1 MPTIVNIADIAD
13 PRIEAYRNIQ
23 ERDLVGRQARFI
35 AEGAVVV
42 EHLCSPKSLFKL
54 ESVLLEARRLEG
66 MRPALE
72 RLSSDVPV
80 YILDQRHLDAV
91 AGFHLHRGILGI
103 GLRGEPRDAG
113 ALLAQTDLAVC
124 VEGIANHD
132 NIGGIFR
139 NAAAFGAGA
148 VLYDETSC
156 DPLYRKAIRVSVGA
170 SLLVPFANAGT
181 TQVMLDALE
190 RHDFATLALTP
201 HAAAE
206 DLEVVATS
214 LREKRVALLLGSE
227 EPGLSALA
235 LRRARPVR
243 IAMQSGFDSLNVA
256 VASGI
261 ALHRVMEARRPPWH
275 RLP

>member
-35 AEGAVVV
+35 AEGAVVLD
-42 EHLCSPKSLFKL
+42 HLCSPRSRFKL
-54 ESVLLEARRLEG
+54 ESVLLESRRLDA
-66 MRPALE
+66 MRPSLE
-72 RLSSDVPV
+72 QLSSDVPV

-103 GLRGEPRDAG
+103 GLRGEPRDANV
-113 ALLAQTDLAVC
+113 LLGNTNLAVC

-132 NIGGIFR
+132 NMGGIFR

-181 TQVMLDALE
+181 TDDMLDALE
-190 RHDFATLALTP
+190 RHGFVTLALTP
-201 HAAAE
+201 RSDAE
-206 DLEVVATS
+206 EIEVAIAS
-214 LREKRVALLLGSE
+214 LKGKRIALLLGSE

-235 LRRARPVR
+235 LDRARPVR
-243 IAMQSGFDSLNVA
+243 IAMKPGFDSLNVA
-256 VASGI
+256 VACGI
-261 ALHRVMEARRPPWH
+261 ALHAVVRVDG
-275 RLP
+275 